1 MSGKANR
8 ITYLFLGAAIP
19 LSMALSGC
27 SMVKKQELDEQLSY
41 MRSEMET
48 ERRAEIAAGDQEI
61 SDALNGRMDGLSS
74 RMDALEKDIASLADD
89 YDARVAELEDGLRFD
104 APIYFGFDE
113 EEVDAQFGAYL
124 NRFANIVGEYYP
136 MSVVTVEGFTDAVGT
151 PEYNLALGKR
161 RAEAVKTYLVDF
173 GGLSPD
179 RVRSVSYGETS
190 DRLVSPTGH
199 GPGQEGWENRRV
211 ALVID
216 HSSM

>member
-27 SMVKKQELDEQLSY
+27 SMVKKQELEDQLSY

-48 ERRAEIAAGDQEI
+48 ERSAEIAEGDRQV

-74 RMDALEKDIASLADD
+74 RMDGLENAIAALADD
-89 YDARVAELEDGLRFD
+89 FDARVAELEDGLRFD

-113 EEVDAQFGAYL
+113 EEVNPQYSAYL
-124 NRFANIVGEYYP
+124 DRFATIVEEYYP

-161 RAEAVKTYLVDF
+161 RADAVKSYLVDF
-173 GGLSPD
+173 RGLSPD
-179 RVRSVSYGETS
+179 RVRSVSYGEAS